1 MKRLVQYLTILVAAA
16 ITLSCYWT
24 ANLGTSG
31 FQLDFS
37 NVQSKAAG
45 DLVRVYLLADG
56 NLLSVGDTVPYVE
69 EDLDSGG
76 QKITIENLPV
86 GPQYQ
91 ALVGV
96 GNTAGSIF
104 QVSYYGESKTFELS
118 TGDEITVSVTLQSM
132 LYSVTYSTDLAGK
145 ELKGVVATETS
156 YIYTADLSKIYAL
169 DPGTLA
175 LETTEPYHDLGAEG
189 FSVNSLS
196 ESSVS
201 AWQGFINTDKGIL
214 PFNYSGVVWDF
225 DSDFS
230 TALGGEKNL
239 QESGVFDTG
248 AASPIYNFFFRR
260 KNGLGGVTVPNAE
273 LGSPE
278 TWEWVNLELDGVLD
292 MACSDWYAYYATSGG
307 AFALPPNIL
316 ADTTPSIAEH
326 RLSFSAPAKI
336 LSVAINTETDYIYLG
351 TANGAWEGLVTE
363 DDPAGVP
370 NVSVG
375 VLTQIPETAGYGITQ
390 ITVSSDSGYAA
401 YLSRYYLFIRKGV
414 LVTRFPFFAVIP
426 GKASGLDLGNIN
438 DWTLYIAGSEGLS
451 SLYIGC

>member
-1 MKRLVQYLTILVAAA
+1 MKRLVQYLAILAAAA

-31 FQLDFS
+31 VQLDFS

-45 DLVRVYLLADG
+45 DVVRVYLLADG

-96 GNTAGSIF
+96 GNAAGSIF

-118 TGDEITVSVTLQSM
+118 SGDEITVSVTLQSM
-132 LYSVTYSTDLAGK
+132 LYGVTYSTDLAGK
-145 ELKGVVATETS
+145 ELKGVVYSDTNFL
-156 YIYTADLSKIYAL
+156 YTAEKDKIYAL
-169 DPGTLA
+169 DTGTLA
-175 LETTEPYHDLGAEG
+175 IDDVASYGQLGAQSFQG
-189 FSVNSLS
+189 NSLS
-196 ESSVS
+196 GSSVA

-225 DSDFS
+225 DTSFS

-239 QESGVFDTG
+239 QESGVFNTG
-248 AASPIYNFFFRR
+248 AVAPIYNFFFRR
-260 KNGLGGVTVPNAE
+260 KNGLGGVNVPNAE
-273 LGSPE
+273 LGLPE

-292 MACSDWYAYYATSGG
+292 MSCSDWYAYYAASGG
-307 AFALPPNIL
+307 AFALPPDIL
-316 ADTTPSIAEH
+316 TDPTPSIAEH
-326 RLSFSAPAKI
+326 RLNFSAPAQI
-336 LSVAINTETDYIYLG
+336 LSVAIKDGSSDIYLG
-351 TANGAWEGLVTE
+351 TTNGAWEGLVTE
-363 DDPAGVP
+363 QDPAVDP
-370 NVSVG
+370 NISLGALSQVA
-375 VLTQIPETAGYGITQ
+375 ETAGYGITQ
-390 ITVSSDSGYAA
+390 ITVSSYFDYTA
-401 YLSRYYLFIRKGV
+401 YLSRYYLFIREGG

-426 GKASGLDLGNIN
+426 GKASGLDWDNNG
-438 DWTLYIAGSEGLS
+438 WTLYIAGSEGLC
-451 SLYIGC
+451 SLFIGS